1 MTREEFDTLC
11 RDDMRRAVEENLGR
25 DPLAVALDRRTPHA
39 ALVAT
44 QVKYLERARTKLPS
58 YYAARC
64 ILPPRAFEQASSEA
78 CAAHKEPAGDTA
90 LDLTCGLGV
99 DALALGR
106 RFRRVVALERDP
118 RAGGRRGRNLRL
130 LGAANVEVV
139 CASAEE
145 YLAATTERFDWVA
158 ADPDRRS
165 RTGRKLVRLEECS
178 PDILRLLPAVRRVG
192 RAPLPEKLAA
202 VRRRRSAAALPDGPA
217 LRPYR
222 CTANARSCS
231 STTTGTGPLLR
242 ATALG
247 EGSVTLPPATAS
259 TPPPPPFEPDG
270 LRLPL
275 PTRRGVAEDA
285 PRAAGA
291 RRAGRRVER
300 ERIRLRPPTDRGRSG
315 ADAGHRRD
323 RPFDAKALAS
333 RAARRGH
340 RDLQTRLPA
349 HAGGD
354 PRPHGDACRQP
365 ATAGLHPHRR
375 QTVDDPSGGRR
386 TRNGEGGIRRAA
398 DRSGPQLRFA
408 AGGR

>member
-11 RDDMRRAVEENLGR
+11 RDDVRRAVEENLGR

-78 CAAHKEPAGDTA
+78 CAAHKEPAGDAA

-118 RAGGRRGRNLRL
+118 VLAAVAARNLRL

-178 PDILRLLPAVRRVG
+178 PDILRLLPAVRRV
-192 RAPLPEKLAA
+192 RATPCCCRPPAPRSICSA
-202 VRRRRSAAALPDGPA
+202 TTNSAA
-217 LRPYR
+217 
-222 CTANARSCS
+222 SCS
-231 STTTGTGPLLR
+231 KNGSANTADPSDDESVRCGKTRRTALTTT
-242 ATALG
+242 
-247 EGSVTLPPATAS
+247 E
-259 TPPPPPFEPDG
+259 
-270 LRLPL
+270 
-275 PTRRGVAEDA
+275 
-285 PRAAGA
+285 
-291 RRAGRRVER
+291 
-300 ERIRLRPPTDRGRSG
+300 
-315 ADAGHRRD
+315 
-323 RPFDAKALAS
+323 
-333 RAARRGH
+333 
-340 RDLQTRLPA
+340 Q
-349 HAGGD
+349 
-354 PRPHGDACRQP
+354 
-365 ATAGLHPHRR
+365 
-375 QTVDDPSGGRR
+375 
-386 TRNGEGGIRRAA
+386 
-398 DRSGPQLRFA
+398 
-408 AGGR
+408 

>member
-11 RDDMRRAVEENLGR
+11 RDDVRRAVEENLGR
-25 DPLAVALDRRTPHA
+25 DPLAVALDRRTPYA

-78 CAAHKEPAGDTA
+78 CAAHKEPAGDAA

-118 RAGGRRGRNLRL
+118 VLAAVAARNLRL

-192 RAPLPEKLAA
+192 ARLCLKNSPLFDVDE
-202 VRRRRSAAALPDGPA
+202 A
-217 LRPYR
+217 LRLFP
-222 CTANARSCS
+222 TARIEAVSVHGECKELLVYDD
-231 STTTGTGPLLR
+231 GTGPLLR

-247 EGSVTLPPATAS
+247 GGSVTLPPATAP
-259 TPPPPPFEPDG
+259 TPPPPPFD
-270 LRLPL
+270 
-275 PTRRGVAEDA
+275 PTTYAY
-285 PRAAGA
+285 P
-291 RRAGRRVER
+291 
-300 ERIRLRPPTDRGRSG
+300 
-315 ADAGHRRD
+315 
-323 RPFDAKALAS
+323 
-333 RAARRGH
+333 
-340 RDLQTRLPA
+340 
-349 HAGGD
+349 
-354 PRPHGDACRQP
+354 
-365 ATAGLHPHRR
+365 
-375 QTVDDPSGGRR
+375 
-386 TRNGEGGIRRAA
+386 
-398 DRSGPQLRFA
+398 
-408 AGGR
+408 

>member
-11 RDDMRRAVEENLGR
+11 RDDVRRAVEENLGR

-106 RFRRVVALERDP
+106 HFRRVVALERDP
-118 RAGGRRGRNLRL
+118 VLAAVAARNLRL

-192 RAPLPEKLAA
+192 ARLCLKNSPLFDVDE
-202 VRRRRSAAALPDGPA
+202 A
-217 LRPYR
+217 LRLFP
-222 CTANARSCS
+222 TARIEAVSVHGECKELLVYDD
-231 STTTGTGPLLR
+231 GTGPLLR

-247 EGSVTLPPATAS
+247 GGSVMLPPATSSCPTWRCRRCASCGGRSKGGPTCGARTDSPSPAGRSRAFRGGRWPSARSGRSTRRRCGASCAARASKSSNATSRSRRRRS
-259 TPPPPPFEPDG
+259 TPA
-270 LRLPL
+270 
-275 PTRRGVAEDA
+275 RG
-285 PRAAGA
+285 RMQAAGNGWPSPA
-291 RRAGRRVER
+291 SAESC
-300 ERIRLRPPTDRGRSG
+300 GRSVW
-315 ADAGHRRD
+315 
-323 RPFDAKALAS
+323 
-333 RAARRGH
+333 
-340 RDLQTRLPA
+340 
-349 HAGGD
+349 
-354 PRPHGDACRQP
+354 QP
-365 ATAGLHPHRR
+365 THPKR
-375 QTVDDPSGGRR
+375 GGRDKASVR
-386 TRNGEGGIRRAA
+386 PLW
-398 DRSGPQLRFA
+398 PQLRFA

>member
-1 MTREEFDTLC
+1 M
-11 RDDMRRAVEENLGR
+11 
-25 DPLAVALDRRTPHA
+25 H
-39 ALVAT
+39 VAT

-118 RAGGRRGRNLRL
+118 VLAAVAARNLRL

-192 RAPLPEKLAA
+192 ARLCLKNSPLFDVDE
-202 VRRRRSAAALPDGPA
+202 A
-217 LRPYR
+217 LRLFP
-222 CTANARSCS
+222 TARIEAVSVHGECKELLVYDD
-231 STTTGTGPLLR
+231 GTGPLLR

-259 TPPPPPFEPDG
+259 TPPPPPFDPTAYAYLFLPDVA
-270 LRLPL
+270 LQKMRLV
-275 PTRRGVAEDA
+275 RRALEG
-285 PRAAGA
+285 RADVWSENGFAFA
-291 RRAGRRVER
+291 RRPVEGVPGRTLA
-300 ERIRLRPPTDRGRSG
+300 IG
-315 ADAGHRRD
+315 AIG
-323 RPFDAKALAS
+323 PFDAKAL
-333 RAARRGH
+333 RRELRGEGIEIFKRDFPLTPEEIHARTG
-340 RDLQTRLPA
+340 T
-349 HAGGD
+349 HAGS
-354 PRPHGDACRQP
+354 RQRL
-365 ATAGLHPHRR
+365 AFTRI
-375 QTVDDPSGGRR
+375 GGKLW
-386 TRNGEGGIRRAA
+386 TIRLAA
-398 DRSGPQLRFA
+398 DAPET
-408 AGGR
+408 GREG

>member
-11 RDDMRRAVEENLGR
+11 RDDVRRAVEENLGR
-25 DPLAVALDRRTPHA
+25 DPLAVALDRRTPYA

-58 YYAARC
+58 YYTARC

-118 RAGGRRGRNLRL
+118 VLAAVAARNLRL

-178 PDILRLLPAVRRVG
+178 PDILRLLPAVRRIG
-192 RAPLPEKLAA
+192 ARLCLKNSPLFDVDE
-202 VRRRRSAAALPDGPA
+202 A
-217 LRPYR
+217 LRLFP
-222 CTANARSCS
+222 TARIEAVSVHGECKELLVYDD
-231 STTTGTGPLLR
+231 GTGPLLR

-247 EGSVTLPPATAS
+247 GGSVTLPPATAP
-259 TPPPPPFEPDG
+259 TPPPPPFDPTAYAYLFLPDVA
-270 LRLPL
+270 LQKMRLV
-275 PTRRGVAEDA
+275 RRALEG
-285 PRAAGA
+285 RADVWSENGFAFA
-291 RRAGRRVER
+291 RRPVEGVPGRTLA
-300 ERIRLRPPTDRGRSG
+300 IG
-315 ADAGHRRD
+315 AIG
-323 RPFDAKALAS
+323 PFDAKAL
-333 RAARRGH
+333 RRELRGEGIEIFKRDFPLTPEEIHARTG
-340 RDLQTRLPA
+340 T
-349 HAGGD
+349 HAGS
-354 PRPHGDACRQP
+354 RQRL
-365 ATAGLHPHRR
+365 AFTRI
-375 QTVDDPSGGRR
+375 GGKLWTIRLAAEAPETER
-386 TRNGEGGIRRAA
+386 EG
-398 DRSGPQLRFA
+398 
-408 AGGR
+408 

>member
-11 RDDMRRAVEENLGR
+11 RDDVRRAVEENLGR

-118 RAGGRRGRNLRL
+118 VLAAVAARNLRL

-192 RAPLPEKLAA
+192 ARLCLKNSPL
-202 VRRRRSAAALPDGPA
+202 
-217 LRPYR
+217 
-222 CTANARSCS
+222 
-231 STTTGTGPLLR
+231 
-242 ATALG
+242 
-247 EGSVTLPPATAS
+247 
-259 TPPPPPFEPDG
+259 
-270 LRLPL
+270 
-275 PTRRGVAEDA
+275 
-285 PRAAGA
+285 
-291 RRAGRRVER
+291 
-300 ERIRLRPPTDRGRSG
+300 
-315 ADAGHRRD
+315 
-323 RPFDAKALAS
+323 FDAKAL
-333 RAARRGH
+333 RRELRGEGIEIFKRDFPLTPEEIHARTG
-340 RDLQTRLPA
+340 T
-349 HAGGD
+349 HAGS
-354 PRPHGDACRQP
+354 RQRL
-365 ATAGLHPHRR
+365 AFTRI
-375 QTVDDPSGGRR
+375 GGKLW
-386 TRNGEGGIRRAA
+386 TIRLAA
-398 DRSGPQLRFA
+398 DAPET
-408 AGGR
+408 GREG

>member
-11 RDDMRRAVEENLGR
+11 RDDVRRAVEENLGR

-106 RFRRVVALERDP
+106 HFRRVVALERDP
-118 RAGGRRGRNLRL
+118 VLAAVAARNLRL

-192 RAPLPEKLAA
+192 ARLCLKNSPLFDVDE
-202 VRRRRSAAALPDGPA
+202 A
-217 LRPYR
+217 LR
-222 CTANARSCS
+222 
-231 STTTGTGPLLR
+231 L
-242 ATALG
+242 
-247 EGSVTLPPATAS
+247 
-259 TPPPPPFEPDG
+259 F
-270 LRLPL
+270 
-275 PTRRGVAEDA
+275 
-285 PRAAGA
+285 PRALMVAFWVQGY
-291 RRAGRRVER
+291 
-300 ERIRLRPPTDRGRSG
+300 
-315 ADAGHRRD
+315 
-323 RPFDAKALAS
+323 
-333 RAARRGH
+333 
-340 RDLQTRLPA
+340 
-349 HAGGD
+349 
-354 PRPHGDACRQP
+354 
-365 ATAGLHPHRR
+365 
-375 QTVDDPSGGRR
+375 
-386 TRNGEGGIRRAA
+386 
-398 DRSGPQLRFA
+398 
-408 AGGR
+408 